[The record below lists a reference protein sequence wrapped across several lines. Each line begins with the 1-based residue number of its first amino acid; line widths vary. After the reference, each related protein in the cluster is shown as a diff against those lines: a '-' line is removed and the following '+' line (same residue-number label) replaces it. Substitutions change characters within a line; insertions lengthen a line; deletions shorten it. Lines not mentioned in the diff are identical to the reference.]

1 MDNLKISIVQS
12 SLIWENKQAN
22 MDAFSLKINQIETE
36 TNLIILPEM
45 FTTGFSMKP
54 QNLAESTE
62 NQTYAWMKKHASAKQ
77 AAIVA
82 SFIVVED
89 DKYYNR
95 LLWVNPD
102 GTYEKYDKRHLFSLA
117 KEQLHYT
124 AGNEKII
131 INYKGWRIC
140 PLICYDLRFPV
151 WARNVN
157 DYDLLLYVA
166 NWPTP
171 RAHAW
176 RMLLQARA
184 IENQAYVAGVNRVGE
199 DAFGNSH
206 SGDSAVINPM
216 GELLTNIKPFEEAT
230 ETVELLVEMM
240 DTFRQ
245 KFTFANDADS
255 FQIISKL

>member
-12 SLIWENKQAN
+12 ALIWENKQAN
-22 MDAFSLKINQIETE
+22 LDAFSTKINQIETE
-36 TNLIILPEM
+36 TDVIVLPEM

-54 QNLAESTE
+54 QKLAEPTKD
-62 NQTYAWMKKHASAKQ
+62 QTYAWMKKQALAKQ
-77 AAIVA
+77 AAIVG
-82 SFIVVED
+82 SFIVVEKG
-89 DKYYNR
+89 KYYNR

-102 GTYEKYDKRHLFSLA
+102 EIYEKYDKRHLFSLA
-117 KEQLHYT
+117 KEHLHYT

-131 INYKGWRIC
+131 INYKGWRIR

-176 RMLLQARA
+176 RTLLQARA

-206 SGDSAVINPM
+206 SGDSAVINPL
-216 GELLTNIKPFEEAT
+216 GELLTSIKPFEEAT
-230 ETVELLVEMM
+230 ETIELSVEMM
-240 DTFRQ
+240 GTFRQ
-245 KFTFANDADS
+245 KFPFGNDADS
-255 FQIISKL
+255 FEV

>member
-12 SLIWENKQAN
+12 ALIWENKQAN
-22 MDAFSLKINQIETE
+22 LDAFSTKINQIETE
-36 TNLIILPEM
+36 TDVIVLPEM

-54 QNLAESTE
+54 QKLAEATE
-62 NQTYAWMKKHASAKQ
+62 DQTYAWMKKQALAKQ
-77 AAIVA
+77 AAIVG
-82 SFIVVED
+82 SFIVVEKG
-89 DKYYNR
+89 KYYNR

-102 GTYEKYDKRHLFSLA
+102 EIYEKYDKRHLFSLA
-117 KEQLHYT
+117 KEHLHYT

-131 INYKGWRIC
+131 INYKGWRIR

-176 RMLLQARA
+176 RTLLQARA

-206 SGDSAVINPM
+206 SGDSAVINPL
-216 GELLTNIKPFEEAT
+216 GELLTSIKPFEEAT
-230 ETVELLVEMM
+230 ETIELSVEMM
-240 DTFRQ
+240 GTFRQ
-245 KFTFANDADS
+245 KFPFGNDADS
-255 FQIISKL
+255 FEV